1 MKDTRV
7 ISKYPNR
14 RLYDARESRYIKLS
28 DIRQLVVN
36 GEKFEV
42 IDKKTGEDITRIVLL
57 HVITEHEESGE
68 FVISEELL
76 ARIIRAYDRETPKLV
91 LDYLEQ
97 TLSLL
102 LEQQQKLRESLQNA
116 SGSNPLAAVTGVAQ
130 KNVEQILELQ
140 KQLLRSFQVAP
151 SRDRDARPADIAA
164 DECNTDP

>member
-14 RLYDARESRYIKLS
+14 RLYDARESRYIKLR

-42 IDKKTGEDITRIVLL
+42 IDKKTGEDITRVVLL
-57 HVITEHEESGE
+57 HVTAEHEESGE

-76 ARIIRAYDRETPKLV
+76 ARIIRAYGRDTPKIV

-116 SGSNPLAAVTGVAQ
+116 SGSNPLAAVASVAQ
-130 KNVEQILELQ
+130 ENVEQILDLQ
-140 KQLLRSFQVAP
+140 KQLLRGFQAAP
-151 SRDRDARPADIAA
+151 SRDRDARSPAIAA
-164 DECNTDP
+164 GECNIDP